1 MNMQGIRGIAK
12 QRGVSSGKLNKIELV
27 RTLQR
32 EEGAFDCFAKA
43 YTGDCDQSDCWWR
56 QDCLLLSVQHAKDS

>member
-32 EEGAFDCFAKA
+32 EEGTFDCFAKA
-43 YTGDCDQSDCWWR
+43 YTGDCDQFDCRWR
-56 QDCLLLSVQHAKDS
+56 QDCLLLSTQRAKDS

>member
-32 EEGAFDCFAKA
+32 EEGTFDCFAKA
-43 YTGDCDQSDCWWR
+43 YTGDCDQPDCWWR
-56 QDCLLLSVQHAKDS
+56 QDCLLLSTQLAKDS